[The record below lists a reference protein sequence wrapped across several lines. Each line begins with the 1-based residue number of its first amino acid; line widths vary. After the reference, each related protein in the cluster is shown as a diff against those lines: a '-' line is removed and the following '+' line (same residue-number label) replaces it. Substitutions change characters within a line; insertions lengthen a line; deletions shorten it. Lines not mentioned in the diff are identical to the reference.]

1 MCYFA
6 KAPSKTHRGRFYV
19 CYETDMGLKNE
30 LIEAVKVANCG
41 IHTLETSPKRECEGV
56 GANGHYFVCT
66 HAHVAAEVAN
76 AIKKLL

>member
-6 KAPSKTHRGRFYV
+6 KAHSKTHRGRCYV

>member
-6 KAPSKTHRGRFYV
+6 KAHSKTHRGRFYV

-41 IHTLETSPKRECEGV
+41 IHTLETSPKREREGV
-56 GANGHYFVCT
+56 GTNGHYSVCT
-66 HAHVAAEVAN
+66 HARVAAEVAN